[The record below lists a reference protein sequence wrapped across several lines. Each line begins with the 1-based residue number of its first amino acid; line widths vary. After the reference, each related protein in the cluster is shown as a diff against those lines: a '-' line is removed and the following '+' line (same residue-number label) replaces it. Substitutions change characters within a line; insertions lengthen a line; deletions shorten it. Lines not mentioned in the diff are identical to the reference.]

1 MLHSEAT
8 SHIDGAFNS
17 EIINLNSYK
26 IAAQEQFC
34 ELKKRIR
41 EHFYFVVCISE
52 FIDATSGDCVKPI
65 FDLAASGLR
74 ALMDKLPVRGKMGNA
89 PFAQPGIRYGGE
101 NGRHF
106 LNRQAVAA

>member
-8 SHIDGAFNS
+8 SHIDETFNS

-34 ELKKRIR
+34 ELKRRIR
-41 EHFYFVVCISE
+41 EHFYFVACISD
-52 FIDATSGDCVKPI
+52 FIDAAAGDCVKPI

-74 ALMDKLPVRGKMGNA
+74 ALMDKLPGKGTGVA
-89 PFAQPGIRYGGE
+89 PLPRVLPYGGE
-101 NGRHF
+101 NHRHF